1 MKYEL
6 HTLKTNIKALRLF
19 SGANQEDAASS
30 LNLSRSTYAS
40 YEAGLRTPDLGTLQK
55 LSALYHVSLSE
66 LVYTPMEDLLLRQ
79 IYYKRNESALR
90 DVLPLYDA
98 LSPLAKSQ
106 IIDKID
112 ALKREESLVISLY
125 HRCGREMDK
134 LTEL

>member
-6 HTLKTNIKALRLF
+6 HTLKDNIRALRIF

-40 YEAGLRTPDLGTLQK
+40 YEAGLRTPDLSTLQK

-90 DVLPLYDA
+90 EVLPLYDA
-98 LSPLAKSQ
+98 LSPLEKSC
-106 IIDKID
+106 IIDRID
-112 ALKREESLVISLY
+112 ALKREESLIIALY
-125 HRCGREMDK
+125 HRCGYELEK
-134 LTEL
+134 LSGI

>member
-6 HTLKTNIKALRLF
+6 RTLKDNMKALRIF
-19 SGANQEDAASS
+19 SVASQEDAAYR

-40 YEAGLRTPDLGTLQK
+40 YEAGLRTPDLATLQK
-55 LSALYHVSLSE
+55 LSALYHVSLSD

-98 LSPLAKSQ
+98 LSPLEKSQ
-106 IIDKID
+106 IIDKIN
-112 ALKREESLVISLY
+112 ALKREEALVVSLY
-125 HRCGREMDK
+125 DCCGRKLEK
-134 LTEL
+134 LTEI

>member
-6 HTLKTNIKALRLF
+6 PTLKTNIRDLRVF
-19 SGANQEDAASS
+19 SGANQEEAASS

-40 YEAGLRTPDLGTLQK
+40 YEAGLRTPDLMTLQK
-55 LSALYHVSLSE
+55 LSSLYHVSLSE

-90 DVLPLYDA
+90 EVLPLYDA

-106 IIDKID
+106 IIDKINI
-112 ALKREESLVISLY
+112 LKREEVLTISLY
-125 HRCGREMDK
+125 HCCSRELEK
-134 LTEL
+134 LTDL

>member
-6 HTLKTNIKALRLF
+6 HTLKTNIRALRVF
-19 SGANQEDAASS
+19 CGANQEEAASS

-79 IYYKRNESALR
+79 IYYKRNESALCE
-90 DVLPLYDA
+90 VLPLYDA
-98 LSPLAKSQ
+98 LSPLEKSH
-106 IIDKID
+106 IIDKINI
-112 ALKREESLVISLY
+112 LKREEAFTISLY
-125 HRCGREMDK
+125 HCCSRELEK